1 LPRLGC
7 ATRSIALRLAGAA
20 AALAAIG
27 CGGPR
32 PEAGA
37 GPSKAPAYD
46 YPPPV
51 HGHLED
57 VNVGAFYL
65 VDGLAYTASGG
76 AGTVVYV
83 TSEPVASPA
92 LAGSDCPMTQAR
104 ALTLLRDAGWVE
116 VTLDERGRSQYFA
129 SGTSYAGR
137 TRESEV
143 GGRYWS
149 SKLRRRGDGTVA
161 GRVEHDDH
169 GGFEF
174 ELPLL
179 VPRVAEV
186 SESDRFDGRRGDP
199 SARVPS
205 AEAVVAAYR
214 AVRAASLARDLEA
227 LLAAQGF
234 TAEQIAA
241 VSGLAGIEEDLAAHA
256 DRFLEPGTP
265 VETRVESGFGGVAGE
280 GVNSQGKEFWNYYQF
295 TPCGAHLVLVDIGEN
310 PR

>member
-1 LPRLGC
+1 MGVAVAVLGC
-7 ATRSIALRLAGAA
+7 GS
-20 AALAAIG
+20 
-27 CGGPR
+27 
-32 PEAGA
+32 
-37 GPSKAPAYD
+37 D

-51 HGHLED
+51 RGHLQD
-57 VNVGAFYL
+57 INVGTFDL
-65 VDGLAYTASGG
+65 VDGLAYAASGG
-76 AGTVVYV
+76 GGVVVYA
-83 TSEPVASPA
+83 TSEPIASPF
-92 LAGSDCPMTQAR
+92 LAGSECPMTQAR
-104 ALTLLRDAGWVE
+104 ALALLRDAGWVE

-129 SGTSYAGR
+129 SGTAYAGK
-137 TRESEV
+137 TREAEV

-149 SKLRRRGDGTVA
+149 SKLRRLDDGRVT

-174 ELPLL
+174 ELPLY

-199 SARVPS
+199 AGRVPS

-214 AVRAASLARDLEA
+214 AVRAAALARDLES

-241 VSGLAGIEEDLAAHA
+241 VSGLAGIEEDVAAHA
-256 DRFLEPGTP
+256 ERFLEPGTT
-265 VETRVESGFGGVAGE
+265 VETQVEAGFGGVAGE

-295 TPCGAHLVLVDIGEN
+295 VPCGAHLVLVDIGEN